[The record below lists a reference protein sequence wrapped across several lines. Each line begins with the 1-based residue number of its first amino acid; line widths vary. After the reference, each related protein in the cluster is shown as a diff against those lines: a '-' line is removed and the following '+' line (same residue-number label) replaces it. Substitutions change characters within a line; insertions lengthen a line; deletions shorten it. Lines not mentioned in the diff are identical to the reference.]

1 MACGLVVQYF
11 PGFTRL
17 CSSPSTEE
25 RRKPPKEV
33 SKKREE
39 KVTVKVTQELQL
51 SLSIKPLC
59 KEALADLPSASFV
72 VSECSLFVR
81 FQSQTQNSNE
91 GLLCSVGRR
100 SATVRDDPE

>member
-1 MACGLVVQYF
+1 MACGSVVQYI
-11 PGFTRL
+11 PRFTRL
-17 CSSPSTEE
+17 CSSPSTEG

-51 SLSIKPLC
+51 SLSIKPLR

-81 FQSQTQNSNE
+81 FQSHTQNSNE
-91 GLLCSVGRR
+91 GLLCSVGR